1 MGTPVLGVGGGVK
14 NGANLVLNINTWS
27 ITIKVDTVD
36 TISFGSVGGWNTK
49 ISTFKDW
56 SAKCDGKTDVTDTT
70 GQLALIN
77 GLGSTFTID
86 FAVGATAAAGHWT
99 GTGILV
105 GIDPK
110 SDAAGMNEVSYAF
123 EGTGALT
130 FATT

>member
-1 MGTPVLGVGGGVK
+1 MGTPILGVGGGVK
-14 NGANLVLNINTWS
+14 NGANKILNINTWS
-27 ITIKVDTVD
+27 IAIKVSTVD
-36 TISFGSVGGWNTK
+36 TISFGSAGGWNTR

-56 SAKCDGKTDVTDTT
+56 TAKCDGKTDASDTN

-77 GLGSTFTID
+77 GLGNTFTLEFD
-86 FAVGATAAAGHWT
+86 VSGTVGDGKWS

-110 SDAAGMNEVSYAF
+110 SDAGGMNEIGFNF